1 MPDSPLDSLRKAVHL
16 SPDNVPLLTLFAH
29 ACIDAWNFEEGMAA
43 FESILKIDPKN
54 QSAQT
59 GIAQILFKMGKKSE
73 AMVRLEA
80 QLDKNT
86 LDPPGILLYSR
97 VLASQGDKQ
106 RSREFY
112 RRALSADPALKNP
125 EFEKELDTMSTPDN
139 PSSDRPVK
147 VPAAGPERSDA
158 LAGRSEADEIDDLLN
173 SIVEE
178 FNPAGTAITFEDVG
192 GMHAVKEEIK
202 MKILYPLN
210 NPELFKAYGKKIGGG
225 ILLYGPPGCGKTLIS
240 KAIAGE
246 IKASFISIGLHQ
258 ILDMW
263 LGNSEKNLHGLF
275 EMAREQKPAVLFID
289 EVDALAADRSSM
301 KNSAGR
307 TLINQ
312 MLSEM
317 DGISA
322 ANDGVLII
330 AATNAPW
337 HLDSAFRRPGRFD
350 RTLFVPPPD
359 AEARESILRILIRS
373 KPVEEIDYTKVAAKT
388 EHFSGADIA
397 ALIDTA
403 AETLLSRAMK
413 ENRVI
418 PLSTRDLLSA
428 AAKIKPSTKAW
439 FETGKN
445 YALFSNQS
453 GFYDDVL
460 AYLGIKK

>member
-1 MPDSPLDSLRKAVHL
+1 MS
-16 SPDNVPLLTLFAH
+16 
-29 ACIDAWNFEEGMAA
+29 A
-43 FESILKIDPKN
+43 FETILKRDPGN
-54 QSAQT
+54 HPAQI
-59 GIAQILFKMGKKSE
+59 GIAKILFKMGKVSE
-73 AMVRLEA
+73 AIVRLEA
-80 QLDKNT
+80 LLGKNA
-86 LDPPGILLYSR
+86 LAGPGMLLYSR
-97 VLASQGDKQ
+97 ALASNGEKERALLYYRQAVAADPLIADDAFEKGLHSGA
-106 RSREFY
+106 SRE
-112 RRALSADPALKNP
+112 NQP
-125 EFEKELDTMSTPDN
+125 EDKRE
-139 PSSDRPVK
+139 K
-147 VPAAGPERSDA
+147 VPAAGPAPRAPKNDEGGGDDIDA
-158 LAGRSEADEIDDLLN
+158 LLD
-173 SIVEE
+173 SIVQE
-178 FNPAGTAITFEDVG
+178 FSPAGTSITFEDVG
-192 GMHAVKEEIK
+192 GMQAIKEEIK

-210 NPELFKAYGKKIGGG
+210 HPDLFKAYGKKIGGG

-289 EVDALAADRSSM
+289 EVDALAADRNSV
-301 KNSAGR
+301 KHSAGR

-312 MLSEM
+312 LLSEM
-317 DGISA
+317 DGINA
-322 ANDGVLII
+322 TNDGVLII

-359 AEARESILRILIRS
+359 AEARVSILQILIRN
-373 KPVEEIDYTKVAAKT
+373 KPVEEIDYKKLALKT
-388 EHFSGADIA
+388 ENFSGADLS

-403 AETLLSRAMK
+403 SETLLARAMK

-418 PLSTRDLLSA
+418 PLSTKDLLA
-428 AAKIKPSTKAW
+428 AAARVKPSTKAW

-445 YALFSNQS
+445 YALFSNQ
-453 GFYDDVL
+453 GGYYDEIL